1 MGVVLNRSP
10 FLLLFLLSGAH
21 PGGSP
26 QVSRGSKLSTSL
38 LFTRETDEETDGEKI
53 ETKRDREGAR
63 DIKRGG
69 RGRKEMGGDKIKT

>member
-1 MGVVLNRSP
+1 M
-10 FLLLFLLSGAH
+10 
-21 PGGSP
+21 
-26 QVSRGSKLSTSL
+26 STSL